1 MAKLG
6 VVVHYLL
13 HQLLDDRPRHTL
25 QRSEAALSDGC
36 KGFRTRSLKLAN
48 RANRHTLK
56 AAPAAAIL
64 VSESVPR
71 VKRRKRRNGFRQSG
85 ADWETAAAC
94 VKMETESSVPIRP
107 LIATPA
113 QGVSR
118 SRAET
123 DVLLLSAAAGS
134 FCPGTPAA
142 AGVVRRRSGG
152 AQRNSPPRDDAITL
166 PRGANPDGMKFS
178 ERTT

>member
-6 VVVHYLL
+6 VVVHYQP

-25 QRSEAALSDGC
+25 QRSEARSRGSVASTVGRVQRF
-36 KGFRTRSLKLAN
+36 KGSIARREAPSGVDAKICPCALKLASN

-64 VSESVPR
+64 VSESGAT
-71 VKRRKRRNGFRQSG
+71 VKRRKRRNGFRLSG
-85 ADWETAAAC
+85 TDWETSAC
-94 VKMETESSVPIRP
+94 VKMETESSVLIRP

-123 DVLLLSAAAGS
+123 DVLQLSAAAGLKTS
-134 FCPGTPAA
+134 
-142 AGVVRRRSGG
+142 R
-152 AQRNSPPRDDAITL
+152 
-166 PRGANPDGMKFS
+166 
-178 ERTT
+178 